1 MFWYTKTMNPT
12 ITSSS
17 NETVKLLR
25 RLASS
30 AKARRDEG
38 AYIAEGANLVRSLL
52 DADATPLMF
61 VISESAYNNV
71 EVAALIYDLT
81 SKNTKQVV
89 LIDSLFESVTTIHAA
104 VGIVAV
110 CALPTSDSISQLQTD
125 AVLLED
131 VQDPGNLGTILRTAS
146 AAGIQTVVLSSQ
158 CASPWSPKALRAGM
172 GAQFGLTIY
181 ENEEISRLVESAT
194 IPVYITTLSEKSVS
208 LYDVDLHAQCAW
220 IFGNE
225 GQGVS
230 EQLMNLANATH
241 VSIPQVSSAV
251 ESLNVS
257 AATAVCLYEQYR
269 QRGL

>member
-1 MFWYTKTMNPT
+1 MNT
-12 ITSSS
+12 VITSAN

-25 RLASS
+25 RLATS

-38 AYIAEGANLVRSLL
+38 LYIAEGVHLVQSFLSTGESPVL
-52 DADATPLMF
+52 Y
-61 VISESAYNNV
+61 VVSESAHDNA
-71 EVAALIYDLT
+71 EVQALIDELT
-81 SKNTKQVV
+81 NKNVKQIV
-89 LIDSLFESVTTIHAA
+89 LSDGLFEAFTTIHAA

-110 CALPTSDSISQLQTD
+110 CALTNRDSISQLETD

-146 AAGIQTVVLSSQ
+146 AAGVQTIVLSSQ

-181 ENEEISRLVESAT
+181 ENEDLGSVVGAASV
-194 IPVYITTLSEKSVS
+194 PVYVTTLSDKSVS
-208 LYDVDLHAQCAW
+208 LYDTNLSTSCAW

-230 EQLMNLANATH
+230 EQLLELTDTIH
-241 VSIPQVSSAV
+241 ISIPQASSSV

-269 QRGL
+269 QRSVVVNKNV